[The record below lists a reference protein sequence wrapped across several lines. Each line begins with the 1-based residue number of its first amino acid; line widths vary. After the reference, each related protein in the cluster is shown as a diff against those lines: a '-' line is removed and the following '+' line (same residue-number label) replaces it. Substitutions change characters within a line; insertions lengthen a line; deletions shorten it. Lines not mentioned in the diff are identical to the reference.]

1 MSYEINQRI
10 LSLRKSLK
18 LNQTEFGARIGVSRG
33 VINNIDLN
41 IVDIESKPL
50 LVQQICKE
58 YNVSRIWLE
67 TGEGDMFEGVG
78 RDEEIALFLGEVL
91 AGEDD
96 SFVKRLIRALSKM
109 SEDELAS
116 LDSLLDK
123 LLDEQKN
130 KKDE

>member
-1 MSYEINQRI
+1 MSDSIIERI
-10 LSLRKSLK
+10 RSLRKSLK
-18 LNQTEFGARIGVSRG
+18 LTQSEFANGIGVSRG
-33 VINNIDLN
+33 VIENIELGR
-41 IVDIESKPL
+41 VAPKPL
-50 LVQQICKE
+50 LIQQICKE
-58 YNVSRIWLE
+58 YNVSRVWLE

-96 SFVKRLIRALSKM
+96 SFVKRLIRAISRM
-109 SEDELAS
+109 SADELDA

-123 LLDEQKN
+123 LLEEQKN

>member
-96 SFVKRLIRALSKM
+96 SFVNRLIRSLSRM